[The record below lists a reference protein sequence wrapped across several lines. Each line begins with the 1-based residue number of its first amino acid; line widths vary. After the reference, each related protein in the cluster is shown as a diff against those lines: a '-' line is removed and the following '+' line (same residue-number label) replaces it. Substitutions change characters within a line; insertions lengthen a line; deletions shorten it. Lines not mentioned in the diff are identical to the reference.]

1 MPLKRSHGKG
11 FTILEMMVSV
21 SIVAVVSALAYSGI
35 GALRESTRRRSV
47 SADLY
52 SGIGLARARAMAR
65 QRTQLI
71 VLKTVGPATGP
82 FGFYHFEDQYPTAP
96 ATTEILT
103 AADVNAI
110 VSVLDPTNLSTV
122 PSGYGLTRVNESTTT
137 FNGFQQTAD
146 AWNGKP
152 LPFPWAALATSV
164 GGPVNTGG
172 GCTFCTGGAGGIG
185 LLPNGRVVFSD
196 SNTVGGLVVIR
207 QLTENPNAPI
217 SRVTGVAVSP
227 SGFVQLVE
235 PQ

>member
-1 MPLKRSHGKG
+1 MPLKRFHGRG
-11 FTILEMMVSV
+11 FTLLEMMVTV
-21 SIVAVVSALAYSGI
+21 AIVAVLSALVYSGI
-35 GALRESTRRRSV
+35 GALRESARRRSL

-52 SGIGLARARAMAR
+52 SGIALARARAIAK

-71 VLKTVGPATGP
+71 VLKTVGPPTGP
-82 FGFYHFEDQYPTAP
+82 FGFYHFEDQYPTPP
-96 ATTEILT
+96 ASTEIL
-103 AADVNAI
+103 AATDVNAI

-122 PSGYGLTRVNESTTT
+122 PAGYGLARINESTTT

-146 AWNGKP
+146 AWNGNP

-164 GGPVNTGG
+164 GGPVNTRE
-172 GCTFCTGGAGGIG
+172 GCTFCSGGAGGIA
-185 LLPNGRVVFSD
+185 LLPNGRAIFSD
-196 SNTVGGLVVIR
+196 SNTAGGLVVIR
-207 QLTENPNAPI
+207 QQTENPNGPI